1 MAVLPAP
8 ERVLP
13 TLNADGTRRRVR
25 PKLYR
30 GRIHSARRIV
40 AASLLALFVALP
52 FFRLNEKPLILL
64 DLQAREFTLF
74 GRTFL
79 PTEGV
84 LLMLLMLTIFVAV
97 IWITA
102 LVGRAWCGWACPQ
115 TVYLEFLFRP
125 IERLIEGD
133 RAQQI
138 RLDRNSLSLRRVV
151 KWLVFALLSA
161 FVGNVFLAYFV
172 GTEALIHWMTRP
184 PSEHPAGFVVM
195 AATAGLMFFD
205 FAYFREQM
213 CTVVCPYAR
222 LQSVL
227 LDKRSLIIGYDGN
240 RGEPRQK
247 GKPKPGFGD
256 CIDCTACVV
265 ACPTG
270 IDIREGLQLE
280 CVACG
285 QCVDACNSVM
295 SRIKKPLGLIRY
307 GSQES
312 FENRSEKPRIFRPRV
327 VIYPVL
333 LAALLGA
340 LLFVGSRRASADVTV
355 LRGIGAPFV
364 EQPDGVSNQ
373 IRIKIENHGESAA
386 SYAIELLDAPGA
398 RLIAPENPLLV
409 PRHSR
414 RSTSV
419 FVVLPRDAFPSG
431 VRPVRFKVSGGGFSI
446 EVPYKLLGPDSRAAV
461 HHGGAS

>member
-1 MAVLPAP
+1 
-8 ERVLP
+8 
-13 TLNADGTRRRVR
+13 
-25 PKLYR
+25 
-30 GRIHSARRIV
+30 
-40 AASLLALFVALP
+40 
-52 FFRLNEKPLILL
+52 
-64 DLQAREFTLF
+64 
-74 GRTFL
+74 
-79 PTEGV
+79 
-84 LLMLLMLTIFVAV
+84 
-97 IWITA
+97 
-102 LVGRAWCGWACPQ
+102 
-115 TVYLEFLFRP
+115 
-125 IERLIEGD
+125 LIEGD
-133 RAQQI
+133 RAEQL
-138 RLDRNSLSLRRVV
+138 RLDRNRLSPRRVI
-151 KWLVFALLSA
+151 KWAVFALLSV

-172 GTEALIHWMTRP
+172 GTDALIKWMTRP
-184 PSEHPAGFVVM
+184 PTEHPAGFVVM
-195 AATAGLMFFD
+195 AVTAGLMFFD

-213 CTVVCPYAR
+213 CTVACPYAR

-256 CIDCTACVV
+256 CMDCSACVV

-280 CVACG
+280 CIACG

-295 SRIKKPLGLIRY
+295 SRIEKPLGLIRY

-312 FENRSEKPRIFRPRV
+312 FEDRSVKARIFRPPV
-327 VIYPVL
+327 VIYPLL
-333 LAALLGA
+333 LAAILGA

-364 EQPDGVSNQ
+364 EQLDGVSNQ
-373 IRIKIENHGESAA
+373 IRIKIENHGESAVP
-386 SYAIELLDAPGA
+386 YAIELLDAPAA

-409 PRHSR
+409 PNRSQ

-431 VRPVRFKVSGGGFSI
+431 VRAVRFKVSGGGFSV
-446 EVPYKLLGPDSRAAV
+446 EVPYKLLGPDSRAV
-461 HHGGAS
+461 VRQGGAS

>member
-30 GRIHSARRIV
+30 GRILSARRIT
-40 AASLLALFVALP
+40 AWSLLALFVLLP
-52 FFRLNEKPLILL
+52 FFRLNHKPLILL
-64 DLQAREFTLF
+64 DVPGRHFILF

-84 LLMLLMLTIFVAV
+84 LLMLLLLTIFVAV

-133 RAQQI
+133 RAEQL
-138 RLDRNSLSLRRVV
+138 RLDRKGLSPRRLI
-151 KWLVFALLSA
+151 KWAVFLLLSA

-172 GTEALIHWMTRP
+172 GTDVLIKWMTRP
-184 PSEHPAGFVVM
+184 PTEHPAGFLVM
-195 AATAGLMFFD
+195 AVTAGLMFFD

-227 LDKRSLIIGYDGN
+227 LDRRSLIIGYDGS
-240 RGEPRQK
+240 RGEPRHK

-256 CIDCTACVV
+256 CIDCSACVV

-280 CVACG
+280 CIACG

-295 SRIKKPLGLIRY
+295 AKIKKPLGLIRY
-307 GSQES
+307 GSEES
-312 FENRSEKPRIFRPRV
+312 FENRSEKNRIFRPRV
-327 VIYPVL
+327 VIYPLL
-333 LAALLGA
+333 LAALLGV
-340 LLFVGSRRASADVTV
+340 LLLVGSRRASADVTV

-364 EQPDGVSNQ
+364 AQSDGVSNQ
-373 IRIKIENHGESAA
+373 IRIKIENHGDAGAA
-386 SYAIELLDAPGA
+386 YAIELLGAPEA

-409 PRHSR
+409 PGGSQ

-419 FVVLPRDAFPSG
+419 FVILPRDAFPSG
-431 VRPVRFKVSGGGFSI
+431 VRAVRFKVSGGGFSV
-446 EVPYKLLGPDSRAAV
+446 EVPYKLLGPDGRSAS
-461 HHGGAS
+461 HPGGPR